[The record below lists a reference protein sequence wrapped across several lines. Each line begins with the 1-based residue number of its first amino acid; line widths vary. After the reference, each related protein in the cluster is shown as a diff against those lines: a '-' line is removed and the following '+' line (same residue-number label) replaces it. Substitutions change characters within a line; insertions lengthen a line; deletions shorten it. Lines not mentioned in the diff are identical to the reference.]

1 MTDFSRRCLFATLP
15 LLAGVLTVAGAD
27 VLATTAQAQEVF
39 IERAP
44 PPPRE
49 EVVPVLPRERA
60 EREVWQPGY
69 WRWNGHEHVWVAGHY
84 VERPRPRAVWVP
96 GHWDQ
101 RPRGWVYVEG
111 HWA

>member
-1 MTDFSRRCLFATLP
+1 MAHFSRRSLFGALVV
-15 LLAGVLTVAGAD
+15 LAGTGVVLS
-27 VLATTAQAQEVF
+27 ATQAQEVY

-49 EVVPVLPRERA
+49 EVIPVLPRERA
-60 EREVWQPGY
+60 ERDVWQPGY

-84 VERPRPRAVWVP
+84 VERPRRGAAWVP
-96 GHWDQ
+96 GHWDH

-111 HWA
+111 HWV